1 MDVTN
6 ETSLVKD
13 YVAFDGPVIK
23 LQKVSKMVKTR
34 PDPFGG
40 LEAQRIQIR
49 TKSFYILHSDIIQTS
64 NIKMPIPYIQ

>member
-1 MDVTN
+1 VDINN

-49 TKSFYILHSDIIQTS
+49 TKF
-64 NIKMPIPYIQ
+64 